1 MQKAL
6 QFEQTLR
13 QHLNIEGVVEVRGK
27 GAWIGV
33 ELSCTA
39 KPIAQSLLELGVFVG
54 TTGQPNTLRLAPPAC
69 MPEEGI
75 IALKEN
81 LKLLLASVPK
91 FGAA

>member
-1 MQKAL
+1 MCVCAC
-6 QFEQTLR
+6 
-13 QHLNIEGVVEVRGK
+13 IEGVVEIRGK

-33 ELSCTA
+33 ELSCPA
-39 KPIAQSLLELGVFVG
+39 KPIAQALLEKGVFVG

-81 LKLLLASVPK
+81 LELLLASTSK
-91 FGAA
+91 NGAA